1 MTVRLHGLV
10 AATHTP
16 FDAHGDLN
24 LAVVEKQAELMLR
37 FGVAAVFVGG
47 TTGESHSLSLDE
59 RLALAKRWSE
69 VVRGTPLVLV
79 VHVGSN
85 CLRDART
92 MAAQAQSL
100 GAAAIA
106 AVTPCYFKPRSLDTL
121 VACCAEIAA
130 AAPATPFYYYD
141 IPILTGVLFSMP
153 EFLNVAPARI
163 PTLVGLK
170 FTNADL
176 MAFQRCLRAENG
188 RFDVPWGT
196 DEYLLGALALGAKGA
211 VGSSYNFAAPLYL
224 RLIAAYNRGDLAA
237 ARVEQ
242 FRSVQLIDL
251 LAGLGYMAAA
261 KTVMGLLGVEVGPA
275 RLPNTNL
282 TAEQTTRLRTS
293 LEQMGFFDWIR
304 M

>member
-24 LAVVEKQAELMLR
+24 LAIVEKQAELMLR
-37 FGVAAVFVGG
+37 YGVAAVFVGG

-196 DEYLLGALALGAKGA
+196 DEYLLGALALGAQGA

-251 LAGLGYMAAA
+251 LAGLGYMGAA

-304 M
+304 P

>member
-24 LAVVEKQAELMLR
+24 LAIVEKQAELMLR
-37 FGVAAVFVGG
+37 YGVAAVFVGG

-196 DEYLLGALALGAKGA
+196 DEYLLGALALGAQGA

-237 ARVEQ
+237 ARAEQ
-242 FRSVQLIDL
+242 FRSVQLIDF

-275 RLPNTNL
+275 RLPNANL
-282 TAEQTTRLRTS
+282 TVEQTTRLRTS

-304 M
+304 P

>member
-24 LAVVEKQAELMLR
+24 LAIVEKQAELMLR
-37 FGVAAVFVGG
+37 YGVAAVFVGG

-92 MAAQAQSL
+92 MAAQAQSV

-121 VACCAEIAA
+121 TACCAEIAA
-130 AAPATPFYYYD
+130 AAPATP
-141 IPILTGVLFSMP
+141 S
-153 EFLNVAPARI
+153 
-163 PTLVGLK
+163 
-170 FTNADL
+170 
-176 MAFQRCLRAENG
+176 
-188 RFDVPWGT
+188 
-196 DEYLLGALALGAKGA
+196 
-211 VGSSYNFAAPLYL
+211 
-224 RLIAAYNRGDLAA
+224 AA
-237 ARVEQ
+237 AG
-242 FRSVQLIDL
+242 RSVS
-251 LAGLGYMAAA
+251 
-261 KTVMGLLGVEVGPA
+261 A
-275 RLPNTNL
+275 RLSVIR
-282 TAEQTTRLRTS
+282 QRRT
-293 LEQMGFFDWIR
+293 
-304 M
+304 

>member
-24 LAVVEKQAELMLR
+24 LAIVEKQAELMLR
-37 FGVAAVFVGG
+37 YGVAAVFVGG

-100 GAAAIA
+100 GATAIA

-121 VACCAEIAA
+121 IACCAEIAA

-196 DEYLLGALALGAKGA
+196 DEYLLGALALGAQGA

-304 M
+304 P